1 MSAHLDAVLR
11 ANPLFRRLAEEDRAR
26 LAAVAKLR
34 SYTKGEALFSE
45 GDPSSSLFTLVD
57 GRVKVVKLLP
67 AGKEVILELFGPGD
81 PVGAVAAYE
90 ARPYPASAVALEDTL
105 AIVVPSAA
113 FFQLLETCPTLV
125 KGLLVGLSLRLV
137 ELTRRIAEV
146 AGSRVE
152 ARFAMLFLKLA
163 ERMGERRDSAV
174 FIHLALSRQ
183 DLADLAGT
191 TIETAIRIMS
201 RWNKEGV
208 LLTEK
213 DGFLIPDP
221 DALAE
226 MVAS

>member
-1 MSAHLDAVLR
+1 MSAHLETALR

-34 SYTKGEALFSE
+34 SYAKGETLFSE
-45 GDPSSSLFTLVD
+45 GDPSALLYTLVD

-67 AGKEVILELFGPGD
+67 AGKEVILEIFGPGD

-90 ARPYPASAVALEDTL
+90 SRPYPASAVALEDTL
-105 AIVVPSAA
+105 AIVVPRAA
-113 FFQLLETCPTLV
+113 FFQLLETCPSLV

-163 ERMGERRDSAV
+163 ERMGESSERGT
-174 FIHLALSRQ
+174 FIPLPLSRQ

-191 TIETAIRIMS
+191 TIETTIRVMS
-201 RWNKEGV
+201 RWNRESLV
-208 LLTEK
+208 LTEK
-213 DGFLIPDP
+213 EGFLIPRP

-226 MVAS
+226 LVAS